1 LKSSRPKTI
10 FLPVLGLL
18 LVTLVLLTMVTITT
32 YFNLQSGR
40 AQAEHVL
47 AAQSSAI
54 VSGMASGLR
63 TGWRFWVWRPDSL
76 QDLINEMSKS
86 SDVAFIGLLDGKG
99 MILAHS
105 DPSLVGKT
113 YERASEFSRLMEIH
127 AGTGWF
133 DRSGYYLAGRL
144 LRDEEYGPPREE
156 HPMGP
161 LGLGR
166 FMGGREARQMEQRLK
181 PSSIIVGLKTKAYR
195 EVRQR
200 QLQHSLI
207 MAGLLFVVGCGA
219 IYFIFLAQN
228 YKTIDRTLA
237 NLSTYTSEIVENM
250 PNGLITLDASNRPV
264 MVNRAAREMFGW
276 GNHSVVSLAEEP
288 IITALSRE
296 FSVKLAQ
303 GKTVLEEEFVT
314 PGGNASGGLPLA
326 VSASGVPAW
335 SASESGPGVVF
346 ILRDLRQIRALEEQI
361 RQSEKLAAVGRLAAG
376 IAHEVRN
383 PLSSMRGLARFL
395 GRNLDQTSREAEYLK
410 VMVEE
415 IDRLD
420 RVISG
425 LLDFARPRKP
435 EIAPIYLNEVA
446 RHTSD
451 LITDDARHQ
460 GISVREDMS
469 PLNPVVCADRDQII
483 QAMLNVLLNALE
495 ATPDGGRMTVMTQ
508 VENGE
513 AVFAVEDS
521 GPGIPFQDRSK
532 LLDPFYTTKKKGTG
546 LGLAQV
552 ASIMESHGGR
562 VELGGEPGV
571 GARVALWLPISASN
585 SEENPCPPNT

>member
-1 LKSSRPKTI
+1 MKSTRPKTI

-32 YFNLQSGR
+32 YFSLKSGR

-54 VSGMASGLR
+54 ISGMASGLR

-86 SDVAFIGLLDGKG
+86 SDVAFIALLDAKG

-105 DPSLVGKT
+105 NPSLVGKT
-113 YERASEFSRLMEIH
+113 YERAGEFKKLMEIH
-127 AGTGWF
+127 EGSGWF

-144 LRDEEYGPPREE
+144 LRDEEYGPPWEE

-161 LGLGR
+161 MGPGR
-166 FMGGREARQMEQRLK
+166 YMGSREVRKIEQRLK
-181 PSSIIVGLKTKAYR
+181 PSAIIVGLKTDAYR
-195 EVRQR
+195 EVRKR

-207 MAGLLFVVGCGA
+207 MAGLLFAVGSGA

-250 PNGLITLDASNRPV
+250 PNGLITVDAANRPV
-264 MVNRAAREMFGW
+264 MVNRAARNMFDW
-276 GNHSVVSLAEEP
+276 GNRSVISLAEDP
-288 IITALSRE
+288 IITALSNE
-296 FSVKLAQ
+296 FSLKLSE
-303 GKTVLEEEFVT
+303 GKTILEQEFVT
-314 PGGNASGGLPLA
+314 PEGHVGGGLPLA

-469 PLNPVVCADRDQII
+469 PHNPMVCADRDQII

-495 ATPDGGRMTVMTQ
+495 ATPEGGRITIMTQ
-508 VENGE
+508 VENAE
-513 AVFAVEDS
+513 VVFAVEDT
-521 GPGIPFQDRSK
+521 GPGISFQDRSK

-552 ASIMESHGGR
+552 ASIMEAHGGR
-562 VELGGEPGV
+562 VELGGEPGL
-571 GARVALWLPISASN
+571 GARVALWLPLAVN
-585 SEENPCPPNT
+585 HPEENPCPLKT

>member
-1 LKSSRPKTI
+1 MKSSRPKTI

-32 YFNLQSGR
+32 YFNLKSGR
-40 AQAEHVL
+40 DQAEHVL

-54 VSGMASGLR
+54 VSGMAAGLR
-63 TGWRFWVWRPDSL
+63 TGWRFWIWKPDSL

-86 SDVAFIGLLDGKG
+86 SDVAFIGLLDRSG

-113 YERASEFSRLMEIH
+113 YERAMEFSQLMEIN

-144 LRDEEYGPPREE
+144 LGDEEYGPPREE
-156 HPMGP
+156 RPMGP
-161 LGLGR
+161 MGPGR
-166 FMGGREARQMEQRLK
+166 FMGGRGNRELEQRLK
-181 PSSIIVGLKTKAYR
+181 PAAIIVGLKTKAYLT
-195 EVRQR
+195 VRKR

-207 MAGLLFVVGCGA
+207 MAGLLFVVGSGA

-250 PNGLITLDASNRPV
+250 PNGLITVDASDKPV

-276 GNHSVVSLAEEP
+276 GNRSVISLAEDP
-288 IITALSRE
+288 IITSLSRE
-296 FSVKLAQ
+296 FSPKLSQ

-314 PGGNASGGLPLA
+314 PGEVGGGLPLA
-326 VSASGVPAW
+326 VSAAGVPAW

-395 GRNLDQTSREAEYLK
+395 GRNLDESSREAEYLK

-415 IDRLD
+415 IDRLN

-425 LLDFARPRKP
+425 LLDFARPRQP
-435 EIAPIYLNEVA
+435 EIAPIHLNEVA

-495 ATPDGGRMTVMTQ
+495 AMPEGGRMTVMTQ

-513 AVFAVEDS
+513 AVFAVEDT
-521 GPGIPFQDRSK
+521 GPGISFQDRSK

-552 ASIMESHGGR
+552 ASILEAHGGR
-562 VELGGEPGV
+562 VELGGEPGL
-571 GARVALWLPISASN
+571 GARVALLLPQALNN
-585 SEENPCPPNT
+585 SEEENCPQNT